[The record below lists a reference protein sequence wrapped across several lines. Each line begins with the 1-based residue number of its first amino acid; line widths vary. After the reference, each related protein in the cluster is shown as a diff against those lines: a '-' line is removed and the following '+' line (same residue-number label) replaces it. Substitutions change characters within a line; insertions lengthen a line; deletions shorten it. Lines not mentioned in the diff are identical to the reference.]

1 MKNKQIKDMGASVR
15 ARLLDMAKK
24 TGRDFDAVLV
34 RYFQERFLYRLSRS
48 PYERHFILKGALLF
62 LVYEMPF
69 FRPTKDIDFLGSA
82 TSNDMGNIKSM
93 IREIAGL
100 HLPDGVIFYPDSVKA
115 ERIKEDA
122 DYEGVRVKLE
132 ATLSGARKTLQLD
145 IGFGDIVVPGPVEM
159 EFPVLLEGLPV
170 PSLMVY
176 SKESAVAEKFEAL
189 VKLNFLT
196 SRMKDVYDI
205 LFLALHESF
214 SLATMSE
221 AILAT
226 FRRRLTPLGDR
237 KVIFGGEFKNQKE
250 KQEQWSAFLKRNRLE
265 SDEAFS
271 ATVEK
276 IELFLDPACGLDAPR
291 KDDQIWNSETWKWE
305 SLTIRA

>member
-1 MKNKQIKDMGASVR
+1 MKNKQIKDIGASVR
-15 ARLLDMAKK
+15 TRLLDMAKK
-24 TGRDFDAVLV
+24 TGKDFDAVLV

-93 IREIAGL
+93 VREIAGL

-115 ERIKEDA
+115 EQIKEDA

-176 SKESAVAEKFEAL
+176 SKESAIAEKFEAL

-205 LFLALHESF
+205 LFLASQESF
-214 SLATMSE
+214 RLATMRE

-226 FRRRLTPLGDR
+226 FKRRLTPLDDR
-237 KVIFGGEFKNQKE
+237 KVIFGEEFKNQKE
-250 KQEQWSAFLKRNRLE
+250 KEDQWAAFLKRNRLE
-265 SDEAFS
+265 SGEAFS
-271 ATVEK
+271 ATMEK
-276 IELFLDPACGLDAPR
+276 IELFLEPACSMDAAN
-291 KDDQIWNSETWKWE
+291 KDDLVWNPETWKWE
-305 SLTIRA
+305 SAVIIA

>member
-1 MKNKQIKDMGASVR
+1 MKNKQIKDIGASVR

-24 TGRDFDAVLV
+24 TGKDFDAVLV

-93 IREIAGL
+93 VREIAGL

-189 VKLNFLT
+189 VKLNLLT

-205 LFLALHESF
+205 LYLAAHEPF
-214 SLATMSE
+214 DVAITRE
-221 AILAT
+221 AIIAT
-226 FRRRLTPLGDR
+226 FNKRKTPLEDR
-237 KVIFGGEFKNQKE
+237 RVIFSSEFKADKD
-250 KQEQWSAFLKRNRLE
+250 KQEQWSAFLKRNRLDSYASFAEAVIKLE
-265 SDEAFS
+265 S
-271 ATVEK
+271 
-276 IELFLDPACGLDAPR
+276 FL
-291 KDDQIWNSETWKWE
+291 
-305 SLTIRA
+305 

>member
-1 MKNKQIKDMGASVR
+1 MKNKQIKDIGASVR

-122 DYEGVRVKLE
+122 DYEGIRMRVE
-132 ATLSGARKTLQLD
+132 AIMNNARKTLQLD

>member
-1 MKNKQIKDMGASVR
+1 MKNKMIKDIGASVR
-15 ARLLDMAKK
+15 ARLLNMAKK

-48 PYERHFILKGALLF
+48 PYERYFILKGALLF
-62 LVYEMPF
+62 LAYEMPF

-82 TSNDMGNIKSM
+82 TSNDIGNIM
-93 IREIAGL
+93 GMVREIAGI
-100 HLPDGVIFYPDSVKA
+100 HVPDGVTFYPDSVSA

-122 DYEGVRVKLE
+122 DYEGVRVKLD

-145 IGFGDIVVPGPVEM
+145 IAFGDIVVPGPVEM

-170 PSLMVY
+170 PTLMVY

-205 LFLALHESF
+205 LFLASQESF
-214 SLATMSE
+214 SLATVTE

-226 FRRRLTPLGDR
+226 FRRRLTPLDDR
-237 KVIFGGEFKNQKE
+237 KVIFSEEFKNQKE
-250 KQEQWSAFLKRNRLE
+250 KQDQWSAFLKRNRLE
-265 SDEAFS
+265 SGEAFS
-271 ATVEK
+271 ATMEK
-276 IELFLDPACGLDAPR
+276 IELFLDPACALDAPR
-291 KDDQIWNSETWKWE
+291 KDELIWNPETWKWE
-305 SLTIRA
+305 NPTIRA

>member
-1 MKNKQIKDMGASVR
+1 MKNKQIKDIGASVR

-24 TGRDFDAVLV
+24 TGKDFDAVLV

-237 KVIFGGEFKNQKE
+237 KVIFGEEFKNQKE
-250 KQEQWSAFLKRNRLE
+250 KEDQWAAFLKRNRLE
-265 SDEAFS
+265 SGEAFS
-271 ATVEK
+271 ATMEK
-276 IELFLDPACGLDAPR
+276 IELFLEPACSMDAAN
-291 KDDQIWNSETWKWE
+291 KDDLVWNPETWKWE
-305 SLTIRA
+305 SAVIIA

>member
-1 MKNKQIKDMGASVR
+1 MGASVR

-176 SKESAVAEKFEAL
+176 SKESAIAEKFEAL

-205 LFLALHESF
+205 LFLASQESF
-214 SLATMSE
+214 RLATMRE
-221 AILAT
+221 AIGK
-226 FRRRLTPLGDR
+226 LGAVLSAWSR
-237 KVIFGGEFKNQKE
+237 KSWTRFSSFAIRILLQ
-250 KQEQWSAFLKRNRLE
+250 E
-265 SDEAFS
+265 SDIWRRVQKPERKRGP
-271 ATVEK
+271 VGRLPEK
-276 IELFLDPACGLDAPR
+276 EQAG
-291 KDDQIWNSETWKWE
+291 
-305 SLTIRA
+305 IR